1 MDLNEHE
8 KIISKSSE
16 HIYKKI
22 SENRSLGN
30 KRADLLNLSAIY
42 FPAVISVFEQIAQK
56 DHAHSSKSW
65 FSAIIKA
72 LDEDDR
78 ESLLGME
85 EENIIDPLEFAQKL
99 LDNPFLKATK
109 EIIEDDSHE

>member
-1 MDLNEHE
+1 M
-8 KIISKSSE
+8 KINS
-16 HIYKKI
+16 HPNY
-22 SENRSLGN
+22 
-30 KRADLLNLSAIY
+30 
-42 FPAVISVFEQIAQK
+42 
-56 DHAHSSKSW
+56 
-65 FSAIIKA
+65 
-72 LDEDDR
+72 DEDDR